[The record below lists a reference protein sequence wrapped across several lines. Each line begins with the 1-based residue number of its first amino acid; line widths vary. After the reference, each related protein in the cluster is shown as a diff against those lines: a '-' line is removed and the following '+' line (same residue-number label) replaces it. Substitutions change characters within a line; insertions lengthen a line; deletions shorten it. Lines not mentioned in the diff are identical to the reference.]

1 MGSLNNMSMRT
12 IYFVLALLAIPVLV
26 QAQTRPIDEA
36 VDLFN
41 ASSDEAIACY
51 RIPALVTAP
60 NGDLLAAIDE
70 RVPSCGD
77 LKWSGDIN
85 IVLRRSSDAGASWSN
100 IESVADFPD
109 SLSASDPSMIVD
121 AITSEI
127 FLFYNF
133 MDHTVE
139 PDVYYLHMMRSLD
152 NGATWSAPVD
162 ITPAITKTEWHNDFK
177 FITSGRGIQTRTG
190 KLVHTMVN
198 LDSGLHLFASDDHG
212 ESWYLIDTPIE
223 PGDESKIVELLD
235 GSWMINSRAN
245 GKGLRWVHIS
255 SDEGLTWT
263 SYPEPNLIDPGC
275 NGSIIRY
282 TAKRDGYDRD
292 RLLFANAKSADKRE
306 NMTVRIS
313 YDEGRTWS
321 EGKTIYEGGS
331 AYSSLTILENGDI
344 GLFFEKDDY
353 TENVF
358 VRFTLD
364 WLTDGQDTY
373 TPAGGRASKKGR

>member
-85 IVLRRSSDAGASWSN
+85 IVLRRSSDAGASWLD

-223 PGDESKIVELLD
+223 PGDESKIVEFL
-235 GSWMINSRAN
+235 
-245 GKGLRWVHIS
+245 K
-255 SDEGLTWT
+255 
-263 SYPEPNLIDPGC
+263 
-275 NGSIIRY
+275 
-282 TAKRDGYDRD
+282 
-292 RLLFANAKSADKRE
+292 
-306 NMTVRIS
+306 
-313 YDEGRTWS
+313 
-321 EGKTIYEGGS
+321 
-331 AYSSLTILENGDI
+331 
-344 GLFFEKDDY
+344 
-353 TENVF
+353 
-358 VRFTLD
+358 
-364 WLTDGQDTY
+364 
-373 TPAGGRASKKGR
+373 

>member
-85 IVLRRSSDAGASWSN
+85 IVLRRSSDAGASWSD

-162 ITPAITKTEWHNDFK
+162 ITPEITKTEWHNDFK

-313 YDEGRTWS
+313 YDEGKTWS
-321 EGKTIYEGGS
+321 EGKTIHEGGS

>member
-1 MGSLNNMSMRT
+1 
-12 IYFVLALLAIPVLV
+12 
-26 QAQTRPIDEA
+26 
-36 VDLFN
+36 
-41 ASSDEAIACY
+41 
-51 RIPALVTAP
+51 
-60 NGDLLAAIDE
+60 
-70 RVPSCGD
+70 
-77 LKWSGDIN
+77 
-85 IVLRRSSDAGASWSN
+85 
-100 IESVADFPD
+100 
-109 SLSASDPSMIVD
+109 
-121 AITSEI
+121 
-127 FLFYNF
+127 
-133 MDHTVE
+133 
-139 PDVYYLHMMRSLD
+139 
-152 NGATWSAPVD
+152 
-162 ITPAITKTEWHNDFK
+162 
-177 FITSGRGIQTRTG
+177 
-190 KLVHTMVN
+190 MVN

>member
-1 MGSLNNMSMRT
+1 
-12 IYFVLALLAIPVLV
+12 
-26 QAQTRPIDEA
+26 
-36 VDLFN
+36 
-41 ASSDEAIACY
+41 
-51 RIPALVTAP
+51 
-60 NGDLLAAIDE
+60 
-70 RVPSCGD
+70 
-77 LKWSGDIN
+77 KWSGDIN
-85 IVLRRSSDAGASWSN
+85 IVLRRSSDAGASWSD

-275 NGSIIRY
+275 NGSIIRH